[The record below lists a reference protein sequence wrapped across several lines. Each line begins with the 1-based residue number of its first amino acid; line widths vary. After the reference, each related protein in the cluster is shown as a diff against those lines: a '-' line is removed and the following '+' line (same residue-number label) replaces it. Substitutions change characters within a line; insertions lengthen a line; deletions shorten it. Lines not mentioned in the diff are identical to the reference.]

1 MAMSCGAGTAAPGSL
16 DDQPRYASR
25 APPSLVSMTDA
36 ERLHAL
42 AARCTLRDQAAFA
55 ELYRCTAPKLYAVA
69 LRILRRQDW
78 AEDVLQESFVNI
90 WNNFPEYSAQKS
102 APMTWMT
109 AVVRN
114 RSLDWLRRPNLEQG
128 RDDYDN
134 LAGNLPD
141 DPAWQPERL
150 LQGAHDARALHRCL
164 EVLSS
169 SQRQSIALA
178 YLHGMSHGEIAAHLR
193 EPLGTVKTWVRRGL
207 EKLRECMDQSMGQA

>member
-1 MAMSCGAGTAAPGSL
+1 MSCGAAIAGPGNP
-16 DDQPRYASR
+16 DDSTLHASHRQLSR
-25 APPSLVSMTDA
+25 APMTDA
-36 ERLHAL
+36 GRLHAL
-42 AARCTLRDQAAFA
+42 AARCALRDQAAFA
-55 ELYRCTAPKLYAVA
+55 ELYRHTAPKLYGVA

-78 AEDVLQESFVNI
+78 AEEVLQESFVNI
-90 WNNFPEYSAQKS
+90 WNHFSEYSAHKS

-128 RDDYDN
+128 RDDYDE
-134 LAGNLPD
+134 LASSLPD

-150 LQGAHDARALHRCL
+150 LQDARDARALERCL
-164 EVLSS
+164 AVLNS

-207 EKLRECMDQSMGQA
+207 EKLRECMDQAMKQA